1 MTPTLLYIVKVNM
14 LLSIV
19 YLFYIAFLRKETFV
33 KSNRQYFLIGIIS
46 SFLLPLITVTKTV
59 YVEQQIVNLSNLTD
73 FIEKEELITEPI
85 SFWSQ
90 FTVEKQ
96 LFTVYLVIT
105 AVFLAWFI
113 TKSYRLC
120 AHIRKLNRSSLGNN
134 VLVDDK
140 TNEAYSFWKWVVL
153 PRNYEAI
160 DRLDVVLEHEYIHVK
175 QKHSIDILLIEL
187 VKTIFWFNPLLILL
201 QKAINLNLE
210 YIVDQEVSKRVDIY
224 DYQMILVQ
232 FEYNK
237 IQPMTMVNSFST
249 SDLKKRVLMLN
260 TQKATIMKKLK
271 FVMITPVVAGFFF
284 FFQFSVKAK
293 VLEKA
298 SIDILESTFE
308 ESENEELLD
317 SYDIE
322 EKRYNATK
330 SVNNTEGQLQRKQE
344 EKNGT
349 IEEVETIK
357 LKADQI
363 KDEAERIRRDLEVRH
378 AELAEMKKGII
389 AENKKIIEDRKS
401 EIAYKRE
408 EINERQ
414 AKENEKL
421 SALVEERRAQIEQR
435 KKEVSAEIKVR
446 NERLEKE
453 SAKRRAENEDRLK
466 NVKGKKGKL
475 QEQELDNTIFFH
487 EGKTYTKEEFYDL
500 NLNPTDIKAIS
511 FYKKED
517 ATAKFGTP
525 SDKKVLEVSTI
536 KSLSET
542 KKDGELSKFTVVAS
556 KQSKSD
562 FEGIILV
569 DGVKINKEEMNEI
582 NSDRIESVSVLK
594 GEKAIDKYGDLGA
607 KGVIEIVLKK

>member
-1 MTPTLLYIVKVNM
+1 MTPTLLFIVKVNM

-19 YLFYIAFLRKETFV
+19 YLFYIAVLRKETFV

-59 YVEQQIVNLSNLTD
+59 YVEQQTVDLSNLTG
-73 FIEKEELITEPI
+73 FIENEELITEPI

-224 DYQMILVQ
+224 DYQMTLVQ

-260 TQKATIMKKLK
+260 TQKSTIMKKLK

-293 VLEKA
+293 VLEKS

-308 ESENEELLD
+308 ESKNEELLK

-330 SVNNTEGQLQRKQE
+330 SVNNTEGQLQSKQE

-357 LKADQI
+357 LKADQV

-378 AELAEMKKGII
+378 TELSEMKKGRI
-389 AENKKIIEDRKS
+389 AENKKIIEER
-401 EIAYKRE
+401 KRE

-421 SALVEERRAQIEQR
+421 STLVEERRAQIEQR
-435 KKEVSAEIKVR
+435 KKEVSAEIKAR
-446 NERLEKE
+446 NERLEKD

-487 EGKTYTKEEFYDL
+487 EGKTYTKDEFYAL

-525 SDKKVLEVSTI
+525 SDKKVLEVSTN
-536 KSLSET
+536 KSLSEM

-569 DGVKINKEEMNEI
+569 DGVKTNKEEMNEI

-594 GEKAIDKYGDLGA
+594 GEKAIGKYGDLGA

>member
-19 YLFYIAFLRKETFV
+19 YLFYIAVLRKETFV

-59 YVEQQIVNLSNLTD
+59 YVEQQTVDLSNLTG
-73 FIEKEELITEPI
+73 FIENEELITEPI

-160 DRLDVVLEHEYIHVK
+160 DRLDVVLEHEYIHVM

-224 DYQMILVQ
+224 DYQMTLVQ

-260 TQKATIMKKLK
+260 TQKSTIMKKLK

-293 VLEKA
+293 VLEKS

-308 ESENEELLD
+308 ESKNEELLK

-330 SVNNTEGQLQRKQE
+330 SVNNTEGQLQSKQE

-357 LKADQI
+357 LKADQV

-378 AELAEMKKGII
+378 TELSEMKKGRI
-389 AENKKIIEDRKS
+389 AENKKIIEER
-401 EIAYKRE
+401 KRE

-421 SALVEERRAQIEQR
+421 STLVEERRAQIEQR
-435 KKEVSAEIKVR
+435 KKEVSAEIKAR
-446 NERLEKE
+446 NERLEKD

-487 EGKTYTKEEFYDL
+487 EGKTYTKDEFYAL

-525 SDKKVLEVSTI
+525 SDKKVLEVSTN
-536 KSLSET
+536 KSLSEM

-569 DGVKINKEEMNEI
+569 DGVKTNKEEMNEI

-594 GEKAIDKYGDLGA
+594 GEKAIGKYGDLGA

>member
-1 MTPTLLYIVKVNM
+1 
-14 LLSIV
+14 
-19 YLFYIAFLRKETFV
+19 
-33 KSNRQYFLIGIIS
+33 
-46 SFLLPLITVTKTV
+46 
-59 YVEQQIVNLSNLTD
+59 
-73 FIEKEELITEPI
+73 
-85 SFWSQ
+85 
-90 FTVEKQ
+90 
-96 LFTVYLVIT
+96 
-105 AVFLAWFI
+105 
-113 TKSYRLC
+113 
-120 AHIRKLNRSSLGNN
+120 
-134 VLVDDK
+134 
-140 TNEAYSFWKWVVL
+140 
-153 PRNYEAI
+153 
-160 DRLDVVLEHEYIHVK
+160 
-175 QKHSIDILLIEL
+175 
-187 VKTIFWFNPLLILL
+187 
-201 QKAINLNLE
+201 
-210 YIVDQEVSKRVDIY
+210 
-224 DYQMILVQ
+224 
-232 FEYNK
+232 
-237 IQPMTMVNSFST
+237 
-249 SDLKKRVLMLN
+249 
-260 TQKATIMKKLK
+260 
-271 FVMITPVVAGFFF
+271 MITPVVAGFFF

-293 VLEKA
+293 VLEKS

-308 ESENEELLD
+308 ESKNEELLK

-330 SVNNTEGQLQRKQE
+330 SVNNTEGQLQSKQE

-357 LKADQI
+357 LKADQV
-363 KDEAERIRRDLEVRH
+363 KDEAERIHRDLEVRH
-378 AELAEMKKGII
+378 TELSEMKKGRI
-389 AENKKIIEDRKS
+389 AENKKIIEER
-401 EIAYKRE
+401 KRE

-421 SALVEERRAQIEQR
+421 STLVEERRAQIEQR
-435 KKEVSAEIKVR
+435 KKEVSAEIKAR
-446 NERLEKE
+446 NERLEKD

-487 EGKTYTKEEFYDL
+487 EGKTYTKDEFYAL

-525 SDKKVLEVSTI
+525 SDKKVLEVSTN
-536 KSLSET
+536 KSLSEM

-569 DGVKINKEEMNEI
+569 DGVKTNKEEMNEI

-594 GEKAIDKYGDLGA
+594 GEKAIGKYGDLGA

>member
-19 YLFYIAFLRKETFV
+19 YLFYIAVLRKETFV

-59 YVEQQIVNLSNLTD
+59 YVEQQTVDLSNLTD
-73 FIEKEELITEPI
+73 FIENEELITEPI

-224 DYQMILVQ
+224 DYQMTLVQ

-260 TQKATIMKKLK
+260 TQKSTIMKKLK

-293 VLEKA
+293 VLEKS

-308 ESENEELLD
+308 ESKNEELLK

-330 SVNNTEGQLQRKQE
+330 SVNNTEGQLQSKQE

-357 LKADQI
+357 LKADQV

-378 AELAEMKKGII
+378 TELSEMKKGRI
-389 AENKKIIEDRKS
+389 AENKKIIEER
-401 EIAYKRE
+401 KRE

-421 SALVEERRAQIEQR
+421 STLVEERRAQIEQR
-435 KKEVSAEIKVR
+435 KKEVSAEIKAR
-446 NERLEKE
+446 NERLEKD

-487 EGKTYTKEEFYDL
+487 EGKTYTKDEFYAL

-525 SDKKVLEVSTI
+525 SDKKVLEVSTN
-536 KSLSET
+536 KSLSEM

-569 DGVKINKEEMNEI
+569 DGVKTNKEEMNEI

-594 GEKAIDKYGDLGA
+594 GEKAIGKYGDLGA

>member
-19 YLFYIAFLRKETFV
+19 YLFYIAVLRKETFV

-59 YVEQQIVNLSNLTD
+59 YVEQQTVDLSNLTD
-73 FIEKEELITEPI
+73 FIENEELITEPI

-160 DRLDVVLEHEYIHVK
+160 DRLDVVLEHEYIHVM

-224 DYQMILVQ
+224 DYQMTLVQ

-260 TQKATIMKKLK
+260 TQKSTIMKKLK

-293 VLEKA
+293 VLEKS

-308 ESENEELLD
+308 ESKNEELLK

-330 SVNNTEGQLQRKQE
+330 SVNNTEGQLQSKQE

-357 LKADQI
+357 LKADQV

-378 AELAEMKKGII
+378 TELSEMKKGRI
-389 AENKKIIEDRKS
+389 AENKKIIEER
-401 EIAYKRE
+401 KRE

-421 SALVEERRAQIEQR
+421 STLVEERRAQIEQR
-435 KKEVSAEIKVR
+435 KKEVSAEIKAR
-446 NERLEKE
+446 NERLEKD

-487 EGKTYTKEEFYDL
+487 EGKTYTKDEFYAL

-525 SDKKVLEVSTI
+525 SDKKVLEVSTN
-536 KSLSET
+536 KSLSEM

-569 DGVKINKEEMNEI
+569 DGVKTNKEEMNEI

-594 GEKAIDKYGDLGA
+594 GEKAIGKYGDLGA

>member
-1 MTPTLLYIVKVNM
+1 MTPTLLYILKVNM

-59 YVEQQIVNLSNLTD
+59 YVEQQAVNLSNLTD
-73 FIEKEELITEPI
+73 FIESEGLIAEPI

-90 FTVEKQ
+90 FAVEKQ

-120 AHIRKLNRSSLGNN
+120 NHIRKLKRSSLGNN
-134 VLVDDK
+134 ILVDHK

-153 PRNYEAI
+153 PSNYGTI

-187 VKTIFWFNPLLILL
+187 VKTIFWFNPILILL

-224 DYQMILVQ
+224 DYQMTLVQ
-232 FEYNK
+232 FEYSK

-260 TQKATIMKKLK
+260 TQKSTIMKKFK

-284 FFQFSVKAK
+284 FFQVSVKAK
-293 VLEKA
+293 TLENV
-298 SIDILESTFE
+298 SLEVMESVFE
-308 ESENEELLD
+308 ESTNDEIIEL
-317 SYDIE
+317 IE
-322 EKRYNATK
+322 EQTESKDKKNKVSR
-330 SVNNTEGQLQRKQE
+330 SVIILDEQSKAEGDE
-344 EKNGT
+344 SNVT
-349 IEEVETIK
+349 IVEIESIRVT
-357 LKADQI
+357 ADQI
-363 KDEAERIRRDLEVRH
+363 IDEAKRIHQDLNEKIEGRRKEIVERQHEI
-378 AELAEMKKGII
+378 K
-389 AENKKIIEDRKS
+389 EDRKS
-401 EIAYKRE
+401 F
-408 EINERQ
+408 
-414 AKENEKL
+414 
-421 SALVEERRAQIEQR
+421 IEYR
-435 KKEVSAEIKVR
+435 KKEVSAEIKAR

-466 NVKGKKGKL
+466 KVKGKKGKL
-475 QEQELDNTIFFH
+475 QEQEFENTIFVY
-487 EGKTYTKEEFYDL
+487 EGKKYTKEEFYALDL
-500 NLNPTDIKAIS
+500 SPTDIKTMG

-517 ATAKFGTP
+517 AAAKFGTP
-525 SDKKVLEVSTI
+525 SDKKALEVSTY
-536 KSLSET
+536 KSLSEI
-542 KKDGELSKFTVVAS
+542 KKDGKLTKDTVIAS
-556 KQSKSD
+556 KQSKND
-562 FEGIILV
+562 FEGITLV
-569 DGVKINKEEMNEI
+569 DGKKISEGEMKEI
-582 NSDRIESVSVLK
+582 DTDRIESVSVLK
-594 GEKAIDKYGDLGA
+594 GEKAIVKYGELGRR
-607 KGVIEIVLKK
+607 GVIEIGLKK

>member
-1 MTPTLLYIVKVNM
+1 MTPTLLYILKVNM

-33 KSNRQYFLIGIIS
+33 KSNRQYFLIGIIC

-59 YVEQQIVNLSNLTD
+59 YVEQQTVNLSNLTD
-73 FIEKEELITEPI
+73 FIENEAIITEPI

-90 FTVEKQ
+90 FAVEKQ

-120 AHIRKLNRSSLGNN
+120 SHIRKLNRSSLGNN

-153 PRNYEAI
+153 PSNYRTI

-187 VKTIFWFNPLLILL
+187 VKTIFWFNPILILL

-224 DYQMILVQ
+224 DYQMTLVQ

-260 TQKATIMKKLK
+260 TQKSSIMKKIK

-284 FFQFSVKAK
+284 FFQVSVKAK
-293 VLEKA
+293 ELAKA
-298 SIDILESTFE
+298 SFE
-308 ESENEELLD
+308 ESVSEELL
-317 SYDIE
+317 SPFEVE
-322 EKRYNATK
+322 EKTYNTTK
-330 SVNNTEGQLQRKQE
+330 PVTIAEGQLQSKQE

-363 KDEAERIRRDLEVRH
+363 KDEAERIHRDLEVRH

-389 AENKKIIEDRKS
+389 AENKKIIEERKR
-401 EIAYKRE
+401 EIANKRE

-435 KKEVSAEIKVR
+435 KKEVSVEIKAR

-466 NVKGKKGKL
+466 NVKGKKRKL

-487 EGKTYTKEEFYDL
+487 EGKTYTKEEFYAL
-500 NLNPTDIKAIS
+500 NLNPTDIKALS

-517 ATAKFGTP
+517 AAAKFGTP
-525 SDKKVLEVSTI
+525 SDKKVLEVSTN
-536 KSLSET
+536 KSLSEM

-562 FEGIILV
+562 FDGIILV

-594 GEKAIDKYGDLGA
+594 GEKAIGKYGDLGA